1 MKKRHSK
8 AEMIKMRN
16 SCIEIKRRLCRAENI
31 SDFMQYLATKDNP
44 QIKAAFCYYMGGM
57 LSFLSDDINYI
68 HDEINNIDFFFRI
81 MSGIKKSLVYEINGI
96 KKRRNWRRFQ

>member
-44 QIKAAFCYYMGGM
+44 QIKAAFCYYMGGGC
-57 LSFLSDDINYI
+57 FLSCRMISI
-68 HDEINNIDFFFRI
+68 TSMMKSTILIFFRI
-81 MSGIKKSLVYEINGI
+81 MSGIKKSLVYEINSI

>member
-44 QIKAAFCYYMGGM
+44 QIKAAFCYYMGGC
-57 LSFLSDDINYI
+57 FLSCRMISI
-68 HDEINNIDFFFRI
+68 TSMTKSTILIFF
-81 MSGIKKSLVYEINGI
+81 SDHEWNKKIFGL
-96 KKRRNWRRFQ
+96 RD

>member
-1 MKKRHSK
+1 MNMKKRYSK

-16 SCIEIKRRLCRAENI
+16 SCFEIKRRLCRAENI
-31 SDFMQYLATKDNP
+31 SEFMQYLATKDNP

-68 HDEINNIDFFFRI
+68 HDEINNIDFF
-81 MSGIKKSLVYEINGI
+81 SDHEWNKKIFGL
-96 KKRRNWRRFQ
+96 RD